1 MTVCLLLTWS
11 KLPETIGQERLEGV
25 SFRPKCFLTKDAYL
39 CDSYVEADVTV
50 HNIVG
55 LAFVLHEEQP
65 VLRQM
70 EGTQHV

>member
-1 MTVCLLLTWS
+1 
-11 KLPETIGQERLEGV
+11 
-25 SFRPKCFLTKDAYL
+25 LTKDAYL